1 MRSRTCWG
9 SGCGPAYVL
18 LDGEPAVSEE
28 EAAVEAEIDHE
39 ALVEK
44 LKSEFDAEEVG

>member
-1 MRSRTCWG
+1 M
-9 SGCGPAYVL
+9 
-18 LDGEPAVSEE
+18 E
-28 EAAVEAEIDHE
+28 EALESVASERLRPTYVVLDDEAAAPEAASADEIDHD